1 MDIVF
6 DDKTPI
12 YIQIMN
18 IIKKQIIL
26 KELKGGDKL
35 ASVRDLSSE
44 FKVNPNTIQR
54 AYKELERE
62 GLAYT
67 QRGMGT
73 FVVENKEI
81 IKDLKK
87 NMASNV
93 VKSFIIDMKSLGF
106 SSLEIIELINES
118 AKEIKWWKI

>member
-1 MDIVF
+1 MIFNDNL
-6 DDKTPI
+6 PI

-18 IIKKQIIL
+18 LIKKRIVIGEL
-26 KELKGGDKL
+26 KEGDKL
-35 ASVRDLSSE
+35 PSVRELSTE
-44 FKVNPNTIQR
+44 LKVNPNTIQR
-54 AYKELERE
+54 SYQELERE
-62 GLAYT
+62 ELVFT

-118 AKEIKWWKI
+118 AKEIK